1 MDPAPYLDDIADGP
15 EGGRAFWLTTEDG
28 TRIRLGVWPVPEEAK
43 GTILMFPGRTEY
55 IEKYGRFARDMA
67 ARGYA
72 MIAVDWRG
80 QGLADR
86 PAHRRDMGHVVSF
99 DEYREDVAVVR
110 AALMDMDLPKP
121 WVLLGH
127 SMGGAIGLRALHD
140 GLPVRGAIFSAPM
153 WGIRM
158 SGFLKAISGVVLG
171 LSKPLGLDKS
181 FAPTTGPFEPMVF
194 NDNPLTTDRNN
205 FDYMERQVE
214 MHPELAL
221 GGPSMRWV
229 NAALDETGELMEMDA
244 PDLPMLV
251 LLGTEESIVESSAVH
266 ERAARWP
273 GSRLQMIDGARH
285 EVLMESPERRDTC
298 LKVLTDWCDQL
309 VHAPHRMV

>member
-1 MDPAPYLDDIADGP
+1 MEPAPFLHEIADGP
-15 EGGRAFWLTTEDG
+15 AGGRAFWLTTDDG
-28 TRIRLGVWPVPEEAK
+28 TRIRLGVWPAPEGAK

-72 MIAVDWRG
+72 TIAIDWRG

-110 AALMDMDLPKP
+110 AALDTLDLPQP
-121 WVLLGH
+121 WFLLGH

-171 LSKPLGLDKS
+171 LSKPLGLDKT

-194 NDNPLTTDRNN
+194 NDNPLTTDRDN
-205 FDYMERQVE
+205 FNYMEGQVE
-214 MHPELAL
+214 KHPELAL

-229 NAALDETGELMEMDA
+229 NAALAETGTLLAME
-244 PDLPMLV
+244 PPNLPMLV
-251 LLGTEESIVESSAVH
+251 LLGSEEAIVESSAVH
-266 ERAARWP
+266 ERAASWP
-273 GSRLQMIDGARH
+273 GSRLQIIEGARH
-285 EVLMESPERRDTC
+285 EVLMEAPDKRDAC
-298 LKVLTDWCDQL
+298 LAAITNWCDQL
-309 VHAPHRMV
+309 VSAPHRMV